1 MFIKH
6 TSNHFIISINCFL
19 INDLLYTWENWSI
32 LLIKKEFSRELKLI
46 SLCFKWF
53 TRETADKTP
62 EDSFQP
68 LNLVFLSGHVQQGNE
83 QSQISHK
90 AKRRKVQEDKQGE
103 IEKLGRTEGTV
114 EKLGGKREQNRYIAG
129 SILRL
134 NLLTPFES
142 IF

>member
-1 MFIKH
+1 M
-6 TSNHFIISINCFL
+6 
-19 INDLLYTWENWSI
+19 
-32 LLIKKEFSRELKLI
+32 
-46 SLCFKWF
+46 CFKWF

-62 EDSFQP
+62 EDRFQP
-68 LNLVFLSGHVQQGNE
+68 LKLVFLSGHVQQGNE

-103 IEKLGRTEGTV
+103 IEKLGRVKGTV

-134 NLLTPFES
+134 NLLTPSES
-142 IF
+142 IYILKNFLKTAIQLVDYVLHCHSCANNQSIAVLYLH